1 MSSTEAT
8 LFAGKRESQDSALHL
23 SPWCFSR
30 FKRAMDFA
38 CGLILVPFALPIM
51 GVIAV
56 AIKATSR
63 GPVFFRQKRLGK
75 AGAKFELLKFRTMY
89 HARPAA
95 GSGLT
100 QRGDRR
106 ITPIG
111 RLLRRCKL
119 DELPQLFNVLRGEMS
134 LVGPRPDLP
143 EYFESLDA
151 KQRRVLSLTPGI
163 TGAASLKF
171 RNEEALLAQVEQ
183 ERLESFYVEKL
194 LPQKIALDL
203 EYART
208 ASAVSDTL
216 MLLRTA
222 AVIFR

>member
-1 MSSTEAT
+1 MSYTEAT
-8 LFAGKRESQDSALHL
+8 LFARKREDQDPALDL

-30 FKRAMDFA
+30 FKRAMDFV
-38 CGLILVPFALPIM
+38 CVLILVPFVLPVMAIIAL
-51 GVIAV
+51 
-56 AIKATSR
+56 AIQATSR
-63 GPVFFRQKRLGK
+63 GPVLFRQRRLGR
-75 AGAKFELLKFRTMY
+75 GGTKFELLKFRTMH
-89 HARPAA
+89 HARPTA

-171 RNEEALLAQVEQ
+171 RNEEALLAQVDQ
-183 ERLESFYVEKL
+183 ERLESFYVETL

-208 ASAVSDTL
+208 ATAVTDTA
-216 MLLRTA
+216 MVLRTA
-222 AVIFR
+222 AAIFR

>member
-8 LFAGKRESQDSALHL
+8 LFARKREDQDPALDL

-30 FKRAMDFA
+30 FKRAMDFV
-38 CGLILVPFALPIM
+38 CVLILVPFVLPVMAIIAL
-51 GVIAV
+51 
-56 AIKATSR
+56 AIQATSR
-63 GPVFFRQKRLGK
+63 GPVLFRQRRLGRD
-75 AGAKFELLKFRTMY
+75 GTKFELLKFRTMY
-89 HARPAA
+89 HARATA

-171 RNEEALLAQVEQ
+171 RNEEALLAQVDQ
-183 ERLESFYVEKL
+183 ERLENFYVETL

-208 ASAVSDTL
+208 ATAVTDTA
-216 MLLRTA
+216 MVLRTA
-222 AVIFR
+222 AAIFR

>member
-1 MSSTEAT
+1 MSSREAT
-8 LFAGKRESQDSALHL
+8 LFAGKRESQDSALDL

-30 FKRAMDFA
+30 LKRAMDFICA
-38 CGLILVPFALPIM
+38 LILVPFALPIM
-51 GVIAV
+51 AVIAL

-63 GPVFFRQKRLGK
+63 GPVFFRQKRLGR

-89 HARPAA
+89 HARPTA

-106 ITPIG
+106 ITSIG

-151 KQRRVLSLTPGI
+151 TQRRVLSLTPGI

-183 ERLESFYVEKL
+183 ERLESFYIETL

-216 MLLRTA
+216 TLLRTA
-222 AVIFR
+222 AVIFQ

>member
-1 MSSTEAT
+1 VSYTEAT
-8 LFAGKRESQDSALHL
+8 LFARKREDQDPALDL

-30 FKRAMDFA
+30 FKRAMDFV
-38 CGLILVPFALPIM
+38 CVLILVPFVLPVMAIIAL
-51 GVIAV
+51 
-56 AIKATSR
+56 AIQATSR
-63 GPVFFRQKRLGK
+63 GPVLFRQRRLGR
-75 AGAKFELLKFRTMY
+75 GGTKFELLKFRTMH
-89 HARPAA
+89 HARPTA

-171 RNEEALLAQVEQ
+171 RNEEALLAQVDQ
-183 ERLESFYVEKL
+183 ERLESFYVETL

-208 ASAVSDTL
+208 ATAVTDTA
-216 MLLRTA
+216 MVLRTA
-222 AVIFR
+222 AAIFR

>member
-1 MSSTEAT
+1 MSSREAT
-8 LFAGKRESQDSALHL
+8 LFAGKHESPDSALLL
-23 SPWCFSR
+23 SPWCSSR

-38 CGLILVPFALPIM
+38 CGLILVSFALPIM
-51 GVIAV
+51 AVIAL
-56 AIKATSR
+56 AIKSTSR
-63 GPVFFRQKRLGK
+63 GPVFFRQKRLGR

-89 HARPAA
+89 HARPTA

-183 ERLESFYVEKL
+183 ERLESFYIETL

-222 AVIFR
+222 AVIFQ

>member
-1 MSSTEAT
+1 
-8 LFAGKRESQDSALHL
+8 
-23 SPWCFSR
+23 
-30 FKRAMDFA
+30 MDFVYV
-38 CGLILVPFALPIM
+38 LILVPFVLPVM
-51 GVIAV
+51 
-56 AIKATSR
+56 AIITLAIQATSG
-63 GPVFFRQKRLGK
+63 GPVLFRQRRLGR
-75 AGAKFELLKFRTMY
+75 GGTKFELLKFRTMH
-89 HARPAA
+89 HARPTA

-171 RNEEALLAQVEQ
+171 RNEEALLAQVDQ
-183 ERLESFYVEKL
+183 ERLESFYVETL

-208 ASAVSDTL
+208 ATAVTDTA
-216 MLLRTA
+216 MVLRTA
-222 AVIFR
+222 AAIFR